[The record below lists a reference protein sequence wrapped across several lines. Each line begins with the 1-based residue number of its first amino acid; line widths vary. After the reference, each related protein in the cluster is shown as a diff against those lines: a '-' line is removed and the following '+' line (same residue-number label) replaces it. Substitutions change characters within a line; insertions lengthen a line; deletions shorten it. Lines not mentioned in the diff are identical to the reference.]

1 MRFSTLLAAAT
12 VLATLAAPAAAHEF
26 KAGAL
31 EIVHPWTRAT
41 PPGAKV
47 GGGFL
52 VIRNTGTEPDRLVGG
67 AVSFADE
74 LQVHEMTMEGDVMKM
89 RQLENGL
96 EIPAGGE
103 VTLKPGSF
111 HIMFMG
117 LKHGLEQGKDEKAT
131 LKFEKAGEVEVEFA
145 VEGMGAKEPSH
156 NGH

>member
-1 MRFSTLLAAAT
+1 MRFTRFLAAAT
-12 VLATLAAPAAAHEF
+12 VLAALVAPAAAHEI

-47 GGGFL
+47 AGGFM

-67 AVSFADE
+67 SVPFADE
-74 LQVHEMTMEGDVMKM
+74 TQVHEMTMEGDVMKM

-111 HIMFMG
+111 HIMFIG
-117 LKHGLEQGKDEKAT
+117 LKHGLEQGREEKGT
-131 LKFEKAGEVEVEFA
+131 LTFEKAGDVAVEFA
-145 VEGMGAKEPSH
+145 VEPVGAKEPSH
-156 NGH
+156 DGH